1 MFVGGRVFA
10 SQNWRP
16 PITTGEK
23 RMAQH
28 GKRYLNALKE
38 FDRDQV
44 YSLKDA
50 VSVIKKTANA
60 KFDETIEMHF
70 RLGIDPRHSDQ
81 QVRSTVLLPH
91 GLGKTVRVLVFA
103 EGEDARAAEAAGAD
117 IIADDEVINR
127 IMKDSWL
134 EFDATLAVPA
144 TMPKVGRLGRI
155 LGTRGLMPNPKAGTV
170 VNPEDLGRAIQE
182 LKAGRVEFRNDK
194 SGNLHIP
201 VGKASF
207 GEQQILENAEAIVEA
222 INRVKPSSIKGI
234 YLKKGVL
241 TSTMSPGVRL
251 DLNMLAAI
259 KGSAN

>member
-1 MFVGGRVFA
+1 
-10 SQNWRP
+10 
-16 PITTGEK
+16 
-23 RMAQH
+23 MATH
-28 GKRYLNALKE
+28 GKRFLNALKS
-38 FDRDQV
+38 FDRDQL
-44 YSLKDA
+44 YTLADA
-50 VSVIKKTANA
+50 VALTKKMATA

-127 IMKDSWL
+127 IMKDNWL
-134 EFDATLAVPA
+134 DFDATLAVPGM
-144 TMPKVGRLGRI
+144 MPKVGRLGRI

-170 VNPEDLGRAIQE
+170 VQPEDLPRAVTE

-207 GEQQILENAEAIVEA
+207 DEQRLLENAQAIMEAVA
-222 INRVKPSSIKGI
+222 RVKPSAVKGVYIKRA
-234 YLKKGVL
+234 VL
-241 TSTMSPGVRL
+241 TSTMGPGVRL
-251 DLNMLAAI
+251 EVA
-259 KGSAN
+259 GSSSATTRQS